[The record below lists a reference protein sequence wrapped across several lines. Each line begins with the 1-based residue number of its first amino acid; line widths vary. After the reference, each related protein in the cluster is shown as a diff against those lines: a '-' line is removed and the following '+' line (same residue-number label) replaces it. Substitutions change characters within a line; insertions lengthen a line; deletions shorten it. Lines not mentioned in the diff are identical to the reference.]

1 MIVSRVFDSEN
12 LIPNFL
18 VRALKC
24 PLFDEFR
31 GESNGTKRRGIYN
44 RLRKETEGL
53 PEVGTADE
61 MATALAEWESANPEM
76 CELGE
81 LRAFFGATNVAAG
94 KLAAKT
100 GVHLIPAVRDVMQDA
115 EGNKSPAIA
124 ILADI
129 NRQTFENKKEFIA
142 LVKGFNEELAKV
154 SDPSAIED
162 VSKISEGL
170 TKKLQDI
177 YADSSL
183 IANLEAANQVEV
195 SFPAPSIKV
204 RRDQLML
211 DVSQVGH
218 GLQRAILFTIIQFL
232 AERSASSDEEKGG
245 FQRAQ
250 SDIII
255 LIEEPEIYQH
265 PLKQKILYN
274 WFRAIARGYS
284 NATGIRV
291 QIVIVTHSEKFI
303 EITEVDKLRLIRSS
317 YDERSGRTHTVGS
330 LSIEKFSAGS
340 PRSLMRPNRWRP
352 MPSKPAFMSS
362 SSV

>member
-12 LIPNFL
+12 MIPNFL

-31 GESNGTKRRGIYN
+31 ASQTGPSGAGFTIASAKRRKAC
-44 RLRKETEGL
+44 LRWAPLTRWL
-53 PEVGTADE
+53 PPLLNGED
-61 MATALAEWESANPEM
+61 ANPEM

-142 LVKGFNEELAKV
+142 LVKGFNQELAKV

-177 YADSSL
+177 YANSSL
-183 IANLEAANQVEV
+183 IANLGAA
-195 SFPAPSIKV
+195 
-204 RRDQLML
+204 
-211 DVSQVGH
+211 
-218 GLQRAILFTIIQFL
+218 T
-232 AERSASSDEEKGG
+232 
-245 FQRAQ
+245 
-250 SDIII
+250 
-255 LIEEPEIYQH
+255 
-265 PLKQKILYN
+265 
-274 WFRAIARGYS
+274 
-284 NATGIRV
+284 
-291 QIVIVTHSEKFI
+291 
-303 EITEVDKLRLIRSS
+303 IRS
-317 YDERSGRTHTVGS
+317 
-330 LSIEKFSAGS
+330 K
-340 PRSLMRPNRWRP
+340 
-352 MPSKPAFMSS
+352 
-362 SSV
+362 